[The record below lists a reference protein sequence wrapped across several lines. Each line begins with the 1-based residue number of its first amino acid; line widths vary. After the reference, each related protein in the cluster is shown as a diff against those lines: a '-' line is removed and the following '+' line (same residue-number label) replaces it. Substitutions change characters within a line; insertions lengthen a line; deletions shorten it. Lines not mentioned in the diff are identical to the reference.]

1 MIFLRDRLNNM
12 LTNLP
17 KLLFKKLFLSWS
29 VIGFSVIASTVFI
42 PSSIISAVLLG
53 TINHTLPI
61 MLFTAGTLSI
71 GAGLGGYSL
80 YQNYKDINN
89 NPKRMSLNSWMES
102 ANGQNYI
109 ANTPASNQSKNNREV
124 PK

>member
-1 MIFLRDRLNNM
+1 
-12 LTNLP
+12 
-17 KLLFKKLFLSWS
+17 
-29 VIGFSVIASTVFI
+29 
-42 PSSIISAVLLG
+42 
-53 TINHTLPI
+53 